1 MEFKEMELND
11 MIQFRAHFEKHLDQ
25 KLLEMDCFFQ
35 DKMWDGYTED
45 VGQFVSDDDFETI
58 QALTDKIKH
67 MMINIGC
74 PLSVGDM
81 LNSISQRKIK
91 YWGSHWSYENHGKQL
106 RTKADRVLV
115 INERRFEKQDIKS
128 RMVDKGHFRWNNR
141 GYTLSRVATDL
152 LSDYMCLNGFLL

>member
-1 MEFKEMELND
+1 MMEFKEMELND

-35 DKMWDGYTED
+35 DNMWDGYTED
-45 VGQFVSDDDFETI
+45 VGQFVSDDDFEAI

-91 YWGSHWSYENHGKQL
+91 YWQINGDNKGKQL
-106 RTKADRVLV
+106 KNKADRVRAS
-115 INERRFEKQDIKS
+115 NEWYYKS
-128 RMVDKGHFRWNNR
+128 DRGKMVVKGHFRWNNR
-141 GYTLSRVATDL
+141 GYNLSRITTDL
-152 LSDYMCLNGFLL
+152 LSRYITNNGF